1 MTISNKPEFQELPS
15 FEIKFNIAYKTK
27 QTKGF
32 LNYEYNPIRNLRI
45 NEDRYKIE
53 ESTGIYLDFEGR
65 RILLPDKTYLTRFN
79 INRYK
84 LATEGSDDN
93 KIYEKIKPV
102 DPGIPF
108 ENGRLYIEH
117 YANELIDFRT
127 DKLNLDLNHPID
139 IEAQSSYDGSINL
152 ILNDDLNTPKLVNT
166 RFSPIGEGQYEIVDR
181 SGNNDTNIYDE
192 FNLVGETNLYKSIDR
207 IPYINFKGVSFGGQL
222 KVGNYVF
229 YFKYVDS
236 DGNET
241 DFVGESGIV
250 SIFKGSYPKATRGYL
265 GDYISDNLVTFI
277 LDNIDSS
284 YDYVNVYYTRSTGN
298 YNKTEL
304 LTAHKINSKYT
315 IVNGISKIVITGFE
329 DTIDVSLDEINISY
343 NVISK
348 AKTQAQAQSRLFL
361 GNVDKTTVPYT
372 ELADLSLHLLPK
384 VCIEDK
390 NSIGYVNE
398 QYYDI
403 SSSTNKNEY
412 YNPDNIYYRLGYWED
427 IYRLGV
433 VYILNDFTL
442 SPVFNIR
449 GGDLGDNSKDFSKQL
464 IYSEAT
470 SDNLEKVREYIEV
483 NSEGFI
489 TTSKFSK
496 NTDFKPLEN
505 SKGIIRIQNV
515 DKENIFKKDG
525 IIPIGIKIEFDNDSN
540 KGEDLLTELRKYAKG
555 FFIVRQKRIPTI
567 YCQGITIG
575 LDSNSNLPVIPNDI
589 SNNQLRYFT
598 ESFMDSDK
606 TLVHNFE
613 TRMVTTNAATTNAAI
628 IPEAELNSELYSQL
642 FSASEYVVTSSSIT
656 SEYNYFFQSDNPR
669 HFYIP
674 EYKFNDNKVS
684 RLGTILTFVN
694 DGIQLISSGTTE
706 FSSKAGTAEEAYKY
720 SQFEKE
726 DITADATNLLR
737 GNWGPYVGIEG
748 YEIPTSIFNVMISG
762 YKESLLK
769 EYFIS
774 RMESNE
780 PYFPICD
787 RLNFDSLIF
796 NNGYSI
802 TCFRGDCF
810 IGNFTHRMCRNF
822 QDPEAP
828 NNDKII
834 DPNTWKDHYKGYANG
849 ALDLEEASKINRGD
863 VNAVKI
869 GHWVTFKCMSNI
881 NFATRVEDDSNGSEV
896 ALIGH
901 PRTFAPVNWLQADG
915 EYKVPDSTVINVGYN
930 STTSDKYNFIL
941 PDVPYIKNEFSNRIM
956 YSDIHI
962 TDAFK
967 NAYRTFQLNNYRDY
981 SKEYGSITELMEWY
995 GNLLVVFEHGVGL
1008 IPVNEKVQVNNSEG
1022 DNEIY
1027 INSNKVLPE
1036 RPIMLSKTFGSQWK
1050 DSVVKSERFIYGVD
1064 TVGKRIWRTDGKG
1077 FETISDFKIQSFL
1090 NDNLKLSEREITPLL
1105 GVRNVKSHYNGFK
1118 YDIMFTF
1125 YNDIKSKDNLGND
1138 ITSIE
1143 WNMCFNEKLNL
1154 WTTRYSWIPLLSE
1167 NIDNIY
1173 FTYDKESAKNV
1184 SAVSSCWRDSY
1195 TSRGIVLSNC
1205 YTSDDPSSPFAKD
1218 YLEEVI
1224 YPGVEFPILTNTTKE
1239 IAIGKL
1245 ELKLD
1250 SIDNTKVESL
1260 DYSFEDG
1267 DNDNEDFY
1275 IKSLP
1280 SIEDPEKFDYYLMF
1294 KLTKDTEATKN
1305 SPFIPG
1311 TYTKYKDKYYAKL
1324 DLQVRINREGVK
1336 DEELLGQIF
1345 KDTLTIRLSYLNN
1358 VDQAPHESTYFWKHG
1373 VAGIIDNQG
1382 IIENCKWFD
1391 RHYPFEFEFIV
1402 NKEGARHKIFDNF
1415 QILSNNVP
1423 PKKILYEVIGD
1434 AYWFSKYKE
1443 ISYKYQQAGDDENEK
1458 YLIEQGLGNTKEED
1472 EDGEYYIQDYII
1484 SFDKKLYYDDKGKLK
1499 IDINGEPIYLDEYNA
1514 EFFKDRKLNQYM
1526 MRKSMDVRDIKV
1538 YGNIIGNS
1546 VYKED
1551 LFKLEIDPLLAHK
1564 LSFENGNDV
1573 TPEDLESIEIR
1584 PRDKFMRVRVV
1595 YERNKN
1601 QEDSN
1606 KPLDKPIVTAIQ
1618 TIYTQSFS

>member
-1 MTISNKPEFQELPS
+1 MPQFYNIPNFN
-15 FEIKFNIAYKTK
+15 IKFNIAFQTK
-27 QTKGF
+27 QNKGF
-32 LNYEYNPIRNLRI
+32 LAYEYNPIQNLRI
-45 NEDRYKIE
+45 SEDKYKVE
-53 ESTGIYLDFEGR
+53 KSTGIYLDYFED
-65 RILLPDKTYLTRFN
+65 RIT
-79 INRYK
+79 INGQYVTTSNLK
-84 LATEGSDDN
+84 SFTLKDFESIA
-93 KIYEKIKPV
+93 PV
-102 DPGIPF
+102 DAGEDLRVPNKLVID
-108 ENGRLYIEH
+108 H

-127 DKLNLDLNHPID
+127 DKLGLDINHPVD
-139 IEAQSSYDGSINL
+139 IEIQNSYDGSVNL
-152 ILNDDLNTPKLVNT
+152 ILNDDLNTPKLINT
-166 RFSPIGEGQYEIVDR
+166 RFTPKELGQYEIVDR
-181 SGNNDTNIYDE
+181 AGNNDTNIYDE
-192 FNLVGETNLYKSIDR
+192 SSLIGETNLYKSIDK
-207 IPYINFKGVSFGGQL
+207 IPIINFDGVQSGGQL

-241 DFVGESGIV
+241 DFVGETGIV
-250 SIFKGSYPKATRGYL
+250 SIFKGNSPRGSKGYL
-265 GDYISDNLVTFI
+265 GDFISNKLVRFSLNNVDNA
-277 LDNIDSS
+277 
-284 YDYVNVYYTRSTGN
+284 YDYINVYYTRSTGS
-298 YNKTEL
+298 YAKMEL
-304 LTAHKINSKYT
+304 ISAYKINSKYT
-315 IVNGISKIVITGFE
+315 IKNSLASIVVTGLE
-329 DTIDVSLDEINISY
+329 ESMEIPLEEINISY

-348 AKTQAQAQSRLFL
+348 AKCQTQIQSRLFL
-361 GNVDKTTVPYT
+361 GNVDKTTIPYN
-372 ELADLSLHLLPK
+372 ELSDLSLRIVPS
-384 VCIEDK
+384 IYIDSENDDG
-390 NSIGYVNE
+390 NTIGYLDHNYVDQSNAYE
-398 QYYDI
+398 
-403 SSSTNKNEY
+403 KNEY
-412 YNPDNIYYRLGYWED
+412 YNPNNIYYRLGYWED
-427 IYRLGV
+427 IYRFGI
-433 VYILNDFTL
+433 VYIMNDFTI
-442 SPVFNIR
+442 SPVFNVR
-449 GGDLGDNSKDFSKQL
+449 GGDLSDSTDFTEFKVYDDEEKEERGQL
-464 IYSEAT
+464 IEID
-470 SDNLEKVREYIEV
+470 SD
-483 NSEGFI
+483 GFI
-489 TTSKFSK
+489 SKGLK
-496 NTDFKPLEN
+496 NLEN
-505 SKGIIRIQNV
+505 SKGVVRIKNV
-515 DKENIFKKDG
+515 DNKPIIKEENGG
-525 IIPIGIKIEFDNDSN
+525 ISPIGIKFIFQDGLNLI
-540 KGEDLLTELRKYAKG
+540 KELRKYVRG
-555 FFIVRQKRIPTI
+555 FFIVRQKRVPTI

-575 LDSNSNLPVIPNDI
+575 LDYMSHLPLIPNDK
-589 SNNQLRYFT
+589 SDNQLRYFT
-598 ESFMDSDK
+598 ESFIDSERVLNHD
-606 TLVHNFE
+606 FE
-613 TRMVTTNAATTNAAI
+613 SRLLTSNSAVINAAL
-628 IPEAELNSELYSQL
+628 IPESELNSELYSQL
-642 FSASEYVVTSSSIT
+642 FSASEFNIESASFKPTIDYFYQ
-656 SEYNYFFQSDNPR
+656 SEEPR
-669 HFYIP
+669 HFYIKG
-674 EYKFNDNKVS
+674 YSVNDS
-684 RLGTILTFVN
+684 TIIKNNVKLTYVN
-694 DGIQLISSGTTE
+694 DGVQLISSGVTE
-706 FSSKAGTAEEAYKY
+706 FSSKAGVAEEAYRY
-720 SQFEKE
+720 SHFEKE
-726 DITADATNLLR
+726 NTTAGANTLVR
-737 GNWGPYVGIEG
+737 GIWGPYVGMDG
-748 YEIPTSIFNVMISG
+748 YTFPTSIFNVMSPGYNGNYMKDYFKSRIS
-762 YKESLLK
+762 S
-769 EYFIS
+769 S
-774 RMESNE
+774 E

-787 RLNFDSLIF
+787 RSSLDSLLLEKDT
-796 NNGYSI
+796 NNYYI
-802 TCFRGDCF
+802 ICFRGDCF

-834 DPNTWKDHYKGYANG
+834 DPDTWKDHYKGYANG

-869 GHWVTFKCMSNI
+869 GHWATFKCMSNI
-881 NFATRVEDDSNGSEV
+881 NFAARVEDDSNGSEV

-901 PRTFAPVNWLQADG
+901 PRTFVPANWLQADG

-1008 IPVNEKVQVNNSEG
+1008 ITVNEKVQVNNSEG

-1050 DSVVKSERFIYGVD
+1050 DSIVKSERFIYGVD

-1105 GVRNVKSHYNGFK
+1105 GIRNVKSHYNGFK

-1125 YNDIKSKDNLGND
+1125 YNDIKSRDNLGND

-1173 FTYDKESAKNV
+1173 FTYDKDSAKNV

-1205 YTSDDPSSPFAKD
+1205 YTNDDDSSPFAKK

-1224 YPGVEFPILTNTTKE
+1224 YPGVEFPILSNTNKE

-1280 SIEDPEKFDYYLMF
+1280 STENPEKFDYYLMF
-1294 KLTKDTEATKN
+1294 KLTEDTKATKD
-1305 SPFIPG
+1305 SPLIPG

-1358 VDQAPHESTYFWKHG
+1358 VDQTPYESTYFWKHG
-1373 VAGIIDNQG
+1373 VAGIIDNQEM
-1382 IIENCKWFD
+1382 IENCKWYG

-1443 ISYKYQQAGDDENEK
+1443 ISYDYQREDLDVS
-1458 YLIEQGLGNTKEED
+1458 LLGTQKGED

-1484 SFDKKLYYDDKGKLK
+1484 SFDKKLCYDDKGKLK
-1499 IDINGEPIYLDEYNA
+1499 IDINGEPVYLDEYNA

-1564 LSFENGNDV
+1564 LSFENGDNV
-1573 TPEDLESIEIR
+1573 TPDYLESIEIR

-1601 QEDSN
+1601 QEDFN

>member
-32 LNYEYNPIRNLRI
+32 LNYEYNPIQNLRI

-139 IEAQSSYDGSINL
+139 IEAQLSYDGSINL

-166 RFSPIGEGQYEIVDR
+166 RFSPIEEGQYEIVDR

-489 TTSKFSK
+489 TTSKFPK

-505 SKGIIRIQNV
+505 SKGIIRIQNA

-606 TLVHNFE
+606 TLVHDFE

-706 FSSKAGTAEEAYKY
+706 FSSKAGIAEEAYKY

-748 YEIPTSIFNVMISG
+748 YEIPTSVFNVMISG

-774 RMESNE
+774 RMESDE

-796 NNGYSI
+796 NDGYSI

-1050 DSVVKSERFIYGVD
+1050 DSIVKSERFIYGVD

-1173 FTYDKESAKNV
+1173 FTYDKDSAKNV

-1224 YPGVEFPILTNTTKE
+1224 YSGVEFPILTNTTKE

-1267 DNDNEDFY
+1267 DNDNEDFKIDSNNNLIFLLTPTAYNKY
-1275 IKSLP
+1275 IVH
-1280 SIEDPEKFDYYLMF
+1280 
-1294 KLTKDTEATKN
+1294 N
-1305 SPFIPG
+1305 Q
-1311 TYTKYKDKYYAKL
+1311 YYAKI

-1443 ISYKYQQAGDDENEK
+1443 ASYDYQRGDLNTST
-1458 YLIEQGLGNTKEED
+1458 LGKQTEED
-1472 EDGEYYIQDYII
+1472 EDGEYFIQDYII

>member
-1 MTISNKPEFQELPS
+1 MPTFTTLKDNLQFIFQ
-15 FEIKFNIAYKTK
+15 IAYKVK
-27 QTKGF
+27 PTKGF
-32 LNYEYNPIRNLRI
+32 LVYEYNPILCMRASSAKYRQ
-45 NEDRYKIE
+45 DP
-53 ESTGIYLDFEGR
+53 STGICLDKNFKFVKINDEFIVSTNLDKYKNSNGDFVEEIAPAKIGETPQEGH
-65 RILLPDKTYLTRFN
+65 
-79 INRYK
+79 
-84 LATEGSDDN
+84 
-93 KIYEKIKPV
+93 
-102 DPGIPF
+102 
-108 ENGRLYIEH
+108 LYVE
-117 YANELIDFRT
+117 YYPNELIDFRT
-127 DKLNLDLNHPID
+127 NKLNLDINHPVD
-139 IEAQSSYDGSINL
+139 IEVQPSYDGSVNL
-152 ILNDDLNTPKLVNT
+152 ILNDDLNTPKLINT
-166 RFSPIGEGQYEIVDR
+166 RFTVTEEGQYEVMDR
-181 SGNNDTNIYDE
+181 TGDNDTNIYDE
-192 FNLVGETNLYKSIDR
+192 DKVIGETNLYKSIDK
-207 IPYINFKGVSFGGQL
+207 IPKLDFLGVSSGGQL

-241 DFVGESGIV
+241 DYVGESGII
-250 SIFKGSYPKATRGYL
+250 SIFKGFLPRGVKGNL
-265 GDYISDNLVTFI
+265 ENSISNKLIRFS
-277 LDNIDSS
+277 LSNIDNS
-284 YDYVNVYYTRSTGN
+284 YDYVNVYCTRSTGSH
-298 YNKTEL
+298 NKSEL
-304 LTAHKINSKYT
+304 THAYKIDAKFPINAGTST
-315 IVNGISKIVITGFE
+315 IVITGLETFTE
-329 DTIDVSLDEINISY
+329 ISLDEINISY

-348 AKTQAQAQSRLFL
+348 AKSQAQIQSRLFL
-361 GNVDKTTVPYT
+361 GNVAKSTIPYT
-372 ELADLSLHLLPK
+372 ELADLSLRILPFTE
-384 VCIEDK
+384 ISEEY
-390 NSIGYVNE
+390 SIGYLNHNYTDE
-398 QYYDI
+398 
-403 SSSTNKNEY
+403 SSSLNKNEY
-412 YNPDNIYYRLGYWED
+412 YNPDNIYYRLGYWND
-427 IYRLGV
+427 LYKLGI

-449 GGDLGDNSKDFSKQL
+449 GGILDPNKTFTHFPIYEGEGENKTRKIIELDSDKFIQITNKDKNDVSKGSILQENGGGVIK
-464 IYSEAT
+464 IVEGP
-470 SDNLEKVREYIEV
+470 NLE
-483 NSEGFI
+483 NQS
-489 TTSKFSK
+489 T
-496 NTDFKPLEN
+496 
-505 SKGIIRIQNV
+505 
-515 DKENIFKKDG
+515 G
-525 IIPIGIKIEFDNDSN
+525 IIPVGIKLKFDGG
-540 KGEDLLTELRKYAKG
+540 KELINELKKYTKG
-555 FFIVRQKRIPTI
+555 FFIVRQKRIPTT

-575 LDSNSNLPVIPNDI
+575 IDNYSHIPMI
-589 SNNQLRYFT
+589 PISESNNELSYVT
-598 ESFMDSDK
+598 ESFLNSNRELD
-606 TLVHNFE
+606 HEFE
-613 TRMVTTNAATTNAAI
+613 NRMLTSKMATPNAAI

-642 FSASEYVVTSSSIT
+642 FSASQFNIESSKISPT
-656 SEYNYFFQSDNPR
+656 LKYFTQSDNSR
-669 HFYIP
+669 HYYIS
-674 EYKFNDNKVS
+674 EYTTNSASISRKDVTLTYVADN
-684 RLGTILTFVN
+684 
-694 DGIQLISSGTTE
+694 IQLISSGITE
-706 FSSKAGTAEEAYKY
+706 FSSRAGAAEEAYRY
-720 SQFEKE
+720 SQLERE
-726 DITADATNLLR
+726 NNTAQATNMLR
-737 GNWGPYVGIEG
+737 GAWSSYVGIDGYTIPMSIFDVKVPG
-748 YEIPTSIFNVMISG
+748 YEDNLM
-762 YKESLLK
+762 E
-769 EYFIS
+769 EYFKVRIAS
-774 RMESNE
+774 SE

-787 RLNFDSLIF
+787 RIDYNSLVPI
-796 NNGYSI
+796 NDNI
-802 TCFRGDCF
+802 ELTCFRGDCF
-810 IGNFTHRMCRNF
+810 INNFTHRMCRNF

-828 NNDKII
+828 TNDKII
-834 DPNTWKDHYKGYANG
+834 DSETWKNHYNGYANG

-881 NFATRVEDDSNGSEV
+881 NLALRVEDDSNGSEI

-901 PRTFAPVNWLQADG
+901 PRTFIPAYWFQADG
-915 EYKVPDSTVINVGYN
+915 EYKVPDSNIINVGYN
-930 STTSDKYNFIL
+930 STTSDKYNFAL

-1125 YNDIKSKDNLGND
+1125 YNDIKSRDNLGND

-1167 NIDNIY
+1167 NINNIY
-1173 FTYDKESAKNV
+1173 FTYDKDSAKNV

-1195 TSRGIVLSNC
+1195 TSRGIVLSDC
-1205 YTSDDPSSPFAKD
+1205 YNSGDVNSPYYIGYRYD
-1218 YLEEVI
+1218 VI
-1224 YPGVEFPILTNTTKE
+1224 YPGVEFPILSSDTKE
-1239 IAIGKL
+1239 IAIGEL
-1245 ELKLD
+1245 SLKLNNID
-1250 SIDNTKVESL
+1250 SV
-1260 DYSFEDG
+1260 
-1267 DNDNEDFY
+1267 
-1275 IKSLP
+1275 KSLIFELENTLDSSDFKIDIVNGKSFLIFKQTP
-1280 SIEDPEKFDYYLMF
+1280 TSYNKYL
-1294 KLTKDTEATKN
+1294 KKYCAT
-1305 SPFIPG
+1305 
-1311 TYTKYKDKYYAKL
+1311 L
-1324 DLQVRINREGVK
+1324 DIIVTINRDGLSEDIGGK
-1336 DEELLGQIF
+1336 IF
-1345 KDTLTIRLSYLNN
+1345 KDTLTIRLSQLNDFYK
-1358 VDQAPHESTYFWKHG
+1358 VPYESTYFWKHG
-1373 VAGIIDNQG
+1373 VAGIIDNQEM
-1382 IIENCKWFD
+1382 IENCKWYG

-1443 ISYKYQQAGDDENEK
+1443 ASYDYQRGDLNTST
-1458 YLIEQGLGNTKEED
+1458 LGKQTEED
-1472 EDGEYYIQDYII
+1472 EDGEYFIQDYII
-1484 SFDKKLYYDDKGKLK
+1484 SFDKK
-1499 IDINGEPIYLDEYNA
+1499 INYEPFKERVPGEIYYLDEYNA

-1564 LSFENGNDV
+1564 LSFENGDNV
-1573 TPEDLESIEIR
+1573 TPDDLESIEIR

-1601 QEDSN
+1601 QEDFN